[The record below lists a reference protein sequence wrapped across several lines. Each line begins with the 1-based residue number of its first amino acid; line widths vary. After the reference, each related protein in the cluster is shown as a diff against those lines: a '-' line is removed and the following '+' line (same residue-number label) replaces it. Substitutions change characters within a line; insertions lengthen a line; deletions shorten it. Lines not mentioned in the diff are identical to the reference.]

1 MYYIT
6 ENTFMNSAYD
16 FYNNVY
22 THSGNRKKGL
32 KSRRM
37 RLDWA
42 LLTVIDKSPNSLVFA
57 PIK

>member
-6 ENTFMNSAYD
+6 QNTSMNNKCD
-16 FYNNVY
+16 FYNVY
-22 THSGNRKKGL
+22 THSDKRNKGL

-37 RLDWA
+37 GLDWA
-42 LLTVIDKSPNSLVFA
+42 LLTVTDKSPNSLVFA

>member
-6 ENTFMNSAYD
+6 QNTFMNSKGD
-16 FYNNVY
+16 FYNMY

-37 RLDWA
+37 GLDWA
-42 LLTVIDKSPNSLVFA
+42 LLTVIDKTPNSLVFA
-57 PIK
+57 VIK